1 MLRIPLHVDQDGY
14 DQIIEAKENKQK
26 QKNLF
31 ENDVYEQVEDCG
43 KKSCWVMTEKEMAQE
58 ISAIKVCLAACGF
71 KESLPERTDS
81 PV

>member
-1 MLRIPLHVDQDGY
+1 
-14 DQIIEAKENKQK
+14 
-26 QKNLF
+26 
-31 ENDVYEQVEDCG
+31 
-43 KKSCWVMTEKEMAQE
+43 MTEKEMAQE

>member
-31 ENDVYEQVEDCG
+31 ENDVYE
-43 KKSCWVMTEKEMAQE
+43 
-58 ISAIKVCLAACGF
+58 
-71 KESLPERTDS
+71 
-81 PV
+81 